1 MTKDIFWRFSWQQVR
16 EKHLERNYGLVTQ
29 IKGLLSMLLWT
40 FSRKNNV
47 LSACHNLYVQSVQ
60 THILVCRMVHKILL
74 ATSLNFKSRQYS
86 CIIFLI
92 TYVLPGIIYSRLYN
106 VMGRLKTLTIYF
118 IPWVPTRANQEH
130 TVLLSIREKRLA
142 ICLCNKLCNNYHNL
156 LNYV

>member
-47 LSACHNLYVQSVQ
+47 LSACHNLYVQSVDAY
-60 THILVCRMVHKILL
+60 IGLPNGAKVLFF
-74 ATSLNFKSRQYS
+74 ASLNFKSRQYS